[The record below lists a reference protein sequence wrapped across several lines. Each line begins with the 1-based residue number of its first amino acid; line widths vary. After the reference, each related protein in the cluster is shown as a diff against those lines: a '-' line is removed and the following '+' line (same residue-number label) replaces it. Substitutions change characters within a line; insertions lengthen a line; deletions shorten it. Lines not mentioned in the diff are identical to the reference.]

1 MSDAAPEPK
10 HDVPPGAGD
19 PKAGTAE
26 PRDDVPPGAG
36 DRDAGAA
43 EPEARSAEPDGQVPA
58 GAAEPEDDIPAA
70 AAEPDD
76 DVPAVDESASD
87 GARLAPG
94 WHVASASLLVVIL
107 VLAGILIVR
116 HTGTDTEPVAAASPS
131 ASSRTKGTVSTGR
144 AAPDHGTLS
153 IAESGFRNI
162 TTPAGD
168 PAVSWGV
175 ILSNSSR
182 SAVAAV
188 LLKIT
193 YRDHDGAT
201 IAVRDF
207 SRRAKAAEILPGS
220 RAGVGGVGYLPS
232 KAPATVQVSVDS
244 VLWTVTSKRQSL
256 RASNLTT
263 DWRDQGQQARH
274 WKHPTAEA
282 NRRGNLYL
290 TFRVESTFPSLLSYP
305 AYTAV
310 YRDEHGRIVGGAPL
324 DSFGTD
330 VLVPAGW
337 SEQTVRVW
345 YPPPAGAVD
354 AKTEVYLYSRRD

>member
-1 MSDAAPEPK
+1 
-10 HDVPPGAGD
+10 
-19 PKAGTAE
+19 
-26 PRDDVPPGAG
+26 
-36 DRDAGAA
+36 
-43 EPEARSAEPDGQVPA
+43 
-58 GAAEPEDDIPAA
+58 
-70 AAEPDD
+70 
-76 DVPAVDESASD
+76 
-87 GARLAPG
+87 
-94 WHVASASLLVVIL
+94 
-107 VLAGILIVR
+107 
-116 HTGTDTEPVAAASPS
+116 
-131 ASSRTKGTVSTGR
+131 VSTGR

-175 ILSNSSR
+175 VLSNGSR
-182 SAVAAV
+182 SAVADV

-201 IAVRDF
+201 ITVRD
-207 SRRAKAAEILPGS
+207 SYRRAKAAEIMPGG
-220 RAGVGGVGYLPS
+220 RAGVGGVAYLPG
-232 KAPATVQVSVDS
+232 KATATVRVSVDS
-244 VLWTVTSKRQSL
+244 VLWTVTSKRQAL
-256 RASNLTT
+256 RASGVRT
-263 DWRDQGQQARH
+263 DWRDQGRQSRY

-305 AYTAV
+305 AYTAI
-310 YRDEHGRIVGGAPL
+310 YRDGRGRIVGGAPL

-337 SEQTVRVW
+337 SEQTVRMW